1 MPNPEAIGAEIGE
14 RVAGQA
20 TGKMSAI
27 AHEVSALGM
36 SQEKSATAVNSA
48 VQAMGLRTAGVVK
61 SGDNLVVASVQLG
74 ANKPVLVVGA
84 NGVVRQATAT
94 LEATKKGEM
103 IIRDIKY

>member
-1 MPNPEAIGAEIGE
+1 M
-14 RVAGQA
+14 
-20 TGKMSAI
+20 
-27 AHEVSALGM
+27 
-36 SQEKSATAVNSA
+36 
-48 VQAMGLRTAGVVK
+48 K
-61 SGDNLVVASVQLG
+61 SGENLVVASVQLG